1 MSGQV
6 ARRPVQHGSVR
17 EQEPVEDTGGQAGVD
32 GLTPEPAVAAT
43 RAAPPP
49 WLKLV
54 VSLDDHE
61 WTGVVYPT
69 QSNRGARQ
77 HFASREELVDAVV
90 RLTGWDS
97 AAD

>member
-1 MSGQV
+1 VSLSGQV
-6 ARRPVQHGSVR
+6 ARLPVQDGSAR
-17 EQEPVEDTGGQAGVD
+17 EQEPVQDAGGTGRVD
-32 GLTPEPAVAAT
+32 GRPPEPAPRT
-43 RAAPPP
+43 APPP

-61 WTGVVYPT
+61 WSGVVYPT

-77 HFASREELVDAVV
+77 RFASREELVDAVV
-90 RLTGWDS
+90 RLTGWES